1 MASGLR
7 AWIAAAFSRP
17 RSLGAR
23 GEHAAARFL
32 KRQGLRIIERGH
44 DSPLGEL
51 DIIAI
56 DDRTIV
62 FVEVKTRTSDASGH
76 PTEAID
82 ATKQRRMTQA
92 ALAYLKA
99 KRLLQNP
106 ARFDVVAITWPT
118 NNRQPTIE
126 HYKNAFAPTG
136 SGQFFS

>member
-1 MASGLR
+1 MAFRLR
-7 AWIAAAFSRP
+7 EWIIANVLRPKSLGKRGENAAA
-17 RSLGAR
+17 A
-23 GEHAAARFL
+23 FL
-32 KRQGLRIIERGH
+32 KRQRYRIIERGY
-44 DSPLGEL
+44 DSPLGEIDL
-51 DIIAI
+51 IAI

-106 ARFDVVAITWPT
+106 ARFDVVAITWPA
-118 NNRQPTIE
+118 NERKPTIE
-126 HYKNAFAPTG
+126 HYKNAFSAVGT
-136 SGQFFS
+136 GQFFS

>member
-1 MASGLR
+1 MAFR
-7 AWIAAAFSRP
+7 VRDWIAAKFLRP
-17 RSLGAR
+17 KSLGKR
-23 GEHAAARFL
+23 GENAAAAFL
-32 KRQGLRIIERGH
+32 KRQGCRIVERGY
-44 DSPLGEL
+44 DSPLGEIDL
-51 DIIAI
+51 IAI

-76 PTEAID
+76 PSEAID

-106 ARFDVVAITWPT
+106 ARFDVVAITWPA
-118 NNRQPTIE
+118 NERQPTIE